1 MNFFN
6 VIFTGLRDWCK
17 DLGLNAIFLMF
28 LSVLI
33 IAIGVTI
40 IVIAL
45 SIENRTAK
53 AITKVEEYLTNNP
66 FVTNENIVEFNRL
79 MKKIP
84 RTLRTKW
91 QQYVVNRDKK
101 PSDFF
106 NEEDC
111 IEKPFKTK
119 GFSQALVIFRNFLIA
134 LVSLSFIFSACAI
147 TSNSI
152 TGAIQESVFT
162 PLVIA
167 ILGVIFMIIVNAIHN
182 SVRANMYFNFKDMTK
197 LLDRAVTTFP
207 DVVDYEILFTKKE
220 IDNMI
225 PELQE
230 YLRQRAVYEQ
240 EQLEKAKEN
249 EVEHENYD
257 FSSLGVDGSLVME
270 RAMKECEYY
279 LGNRRKA
286 LANIEQL
293 QTEKDMLTK
302 SYDEKNK
309 VSQRKLRDINET
321 LDRLREKLNNTTNKI
336 VGNDI
341 RRQQTEEIKKQQNIE
356 REIEEDNNRYQAELQ
371 KVDEQINS
379 KKQDID
385 NNRHY
390 VEVAFTNEFK
400 AYSDKVYEKLHTIS
414 EDQVKDEISSLQQ
427 ENQTMKSQL
436 EEKDVFII
444 EKNKLFDEKMELL
457 TQSQNKI
464 DELNAEIK
472 NYEDYKNQVESYL
485 NQKDGESNEN
495 AQRLMSLSSENEK
508 LRNELDAQAQ
518 RYKDLKKQKVVEIAR
533 CFDVNGNEF
542 FYDEEGVP
550 YYLDES
556 NHKNYYYSKNDLL
569 SGNVS
574 NSAPKSRDEMTRLMT
589 ENIKAS
595 EKTQENENQMQ
606 ENQKQEDDLI
616 DEDVDVRPIEQ
627 IEAESQDNDNSVN
640 EISNQDNWQDLLD
653 DFDDEE
659 ENEEDVNVQ
668 ETPKVDKDWSY
679 EKFWADEDSDENKN
693 YEAQPSEE
701 EKVEDVKEE
710 STNIDKAED
719 VKLDTKQEENDVTN
733 DVIKD
738 DILDEFDDLAVNQEK
753 DEQLEQVKAEEQPN
767 EQVNSKKSSAEKSP
781 KKEANKKSATKES
794 NTKKA
799 VKNSKSENSK
809 ATKKTNAKSNASKT
823 KKNENKVEPKT
834 TSKSKKVNK
843 DVDNGDI
850 GASDGGANVDINFD
864 DFNKELS
871 TALKQVDKYNK

>member
-28 LSVLI
+28 LAVLV
-33 IAIGVTI
+33 IAIGVTV

-45 SIENRTAK
+45 SVENRTAK

-167 ILGVIFMIIVNAIHN
+167 ILGVIFMIVVNALHN
-182 SVRANMYFNFKDMTK
+182 SVRAKMYFNFKDMTK

-286 LANIEQL
+286 LASIEQL
-293 QTEKDMLTK
+293 QTEKDLLTK

-356 REIEEDNNRYQAELQ
+356 REIEEDNNRYQAELK
-371 KVDEQINS
+371 KVDEQIDS
-379 KKQDID
+379 KKRDID

-400 AYSDKVYEKLHTIS
+400 AYSDKVYERLHTIT
-414 EDQVKDEISSLQQ
+414 EDQVKDELNSLKQ

-457 TQSQNKI
+457 NQSQNKI

-485 NQKDGESNEN
+485 NQKDGETNEN
-495 AQRLMSLSSENEK
+495 AQRLMNLSSENEK
-508 LRNELDAQAQ
+508 LRNELDAQSQ

-574 NSAPKSRDEMTRLMT
+574 KDAPKSRDEMTRLMN
-589 ENIKAS
+589 ENLTTS
-595 EKTQENENQMQ
+595 EKAQEESEKQALDTSKLDEN
-606 ENQKQEDDLI
+606 
-616 DEDVDVRPIEQ
+616 VDTRPIEQ
-627 IEAESQDNDNSVN
+627 IEAEEKEN
-640 EISNQDNWQDLLD
+640 EPKENTTETVSQDNWQDLLD
-653 DFDDEE
+653 DFDEE
-659 ENEEDVNVQ
+659 ENEEDVDVQ
-668 ETPKVDKDWSY
+668 GNPVVDKDWSY
-679 EKFWADEDSDENKN
+679 EKFWADEDEKENKDAEN
-693 YEAQPSEE
+693 QPKTE
-701 EKVEDVKEE
+701 EKVEVAVEQPTKEENKEEKVKDVKPE
-710 STNIDKAED
+710 
-719 VKLDTKQEENDVTN
+719 TKQEDSVNTVESEPE
-733 DVIKD
+733 KD
-738 DILDEFDDLAVNQEK
+738 DILDEFDDLAVTK
-753 DEQLEQVKAEEQPN
+753 DKTQPEEQVKTEEKPKAEEKTVAKKSTKKVGKKP
-767 EQVNSKKSSAEKSP
+767 EPKKAIPKKVEKDTKSSTSKSTSKKS
-781 KKEANKKSATKES
+781 ES
-794 NTKKA
+794 KVNT
-799 VKNSKSENSK
+799 
-809 ATKKTNAKSNASKT
+809 SKT
-823 KKNENKVEPKT
+823 KKAETKATPKT
-834 TSKSKKVNK
+834 TAKSKKSNK
-843 DVDNGDI
+843 AVDNGST
-850 GASDGGANVDINFD
+850 GADDGANLDINFD
-864 DFNKELS
+864 DVSKELS
-871 TALKQVDKYNK
+871 SALKQVDKNNK

>member
-28 LSVLI
+28 LAVLI

-45 SIENRTAK
+45 SVENRTAK

-167 ILGVIFMIIVNAIHN
+167 ILGVIFMIVVNAIHN
-182 SVRANMYFNFKDMTK
+182 SVRAKMYFNFKDMTK

-207 DVVDYEILFTKKE
+207 EVVDYEILFTKKE

-286 LANIEQL
+286 LASIEQL
-293 QTEKDMLTK
+293 QTEKDLLTK

-356 REIEEDNNRYQAELQ
+356 REIEEDNNRYQTELK
-371 KVDEQINS
+371 KVDEQIES
-379 KKQDID
+379 KKKDID

-400 AYSDKVYEKLHTIS
+400 AYSDKVYEKLHTIT
-414 EDQVKDEISSLQQ
+414 EDQVKDELSSLKQ

-457 TQSQNKI
+457 SESQSKI

-472 NYEDYKNQVESYL
+472 NYEDYKNQVETYL

-495 AQRLMSLSSENEK
+495 AQRLMNLSSENEK

-550 YYLDES
+550 YYLDEA

-574 NSAPKSRDEMTRLMT
+574 KDAPKSRDEMTRLMN
-589 ENIKAS
+589 ESIQAS
-595 EKTQENENQMQ
+595 EKGQEENENHI
-606 ENQKQEDDLI
+606 NGTDKIADN
-616 DEDVDVRPIEQ
+616 VDVRPIEQ
-627 IEAESQDNDNSVN
+627 IEAEELEKKTQDTQKA
-640 EISNQDNWQDLLD
+640 ETENQDNWQDLLD
-653 DFDDEE
+653 DFDDEGEE
-659 ENEEDVNVQ
+659 ENEVDDKIQ
-668 ETPKVDKDWSY
+668 ETPVVDKDWSY
-679 EKFWADEDSDENKN
+679 EKFWADDENEENKDVEN
-693 YEAQPSEE
+693 QPKSDAEE
-701 EKVEDVKEE
+701 EKAEEKAEETPVEE
-710 STNIDKAED
+710 DKAEKVDHD
-719 VKLDTKQEENDVTN
+719 VKQEEVDVKAET
-733 DVIKD
+733 DSD
-738 DILDEFDDLAVNQEK
+738 DILDEFDDLAVKQDNAENK
-753 DEQLEQVKAEEQPN
+753 NEEVKETKVEE
-767 EQVNSKKSSAEKSP
+767 P
-781 KKEANKKSATKES
+781 KKEEKAVSKKPAKKSTNKKPEAK
-794 NTKKA
+794 
-799 VKNSKSENSK
+799 
-809 ATKKTNAKSNASKT
+809 KSNAKKT
-823 KKNENKVEPKT
+823 VKGAKTETNKKT
-834 TSKSKKVNK
+834 TSKKSDAKQVASKAKKAETKAKKPNNKKVGGGN
-843 DVDNGDI
+843 
-850 GASDGGANVDINFD
+850 AGANDGANLDINFD
-864 DFNKELS
+864 DFSKELNS
-871 TALKQVDKYNK
+871 ALKQVDKNNK